1 MDQNLKSQFE
11 SVIDNFSIIDDTC
24 KDSAKAIKR
33 TCDAH
38 KYDKQKL
45 QSIAPNLYVWRAYS
59 SLKNEVATMRQIDD
73 LIKNYFE

>member
-1 MDQNLKSQFE
+1 MRKENKAEIDSF
-11 SVIDNFSIIDDTC
+11 IDNLSIIDEWC
-24 KDSAKAIKR
+24 KESADILKR
-33 TCDAH
+33 TCEAY

>member
-1 MDQNLKSQFE
+1 MRKEIKADIQ
-11 SVIDNFSIIDDTC
+11 SVIDSFSIIDDTC

-73 LIKNYFE
+73 LIKKYFE

>member
-1 MDQNLKSQFE
+1 MKKELISDIQGVVN
-11 SVIDNFSIIDDTC
+11 NFSIIDEWC
-24 KDSAKAIKR
+24 KESAEILKR
-33 TCDAH
+33 TCEAY

-45 QSIAPNLYVWRAYS
+45 QSIAPNLYVWRAYC

>member
-11 SVIDNFSIIDDTC
+11 SVIDSFSIIDDTC